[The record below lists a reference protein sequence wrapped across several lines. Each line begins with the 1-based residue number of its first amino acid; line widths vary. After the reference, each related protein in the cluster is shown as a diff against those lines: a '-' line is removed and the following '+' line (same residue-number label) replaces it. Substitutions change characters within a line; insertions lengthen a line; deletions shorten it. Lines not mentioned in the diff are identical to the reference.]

1 MSIDYSLYV
10 PDVSWEKIPIKQ
22 LVANQD
28 YQRPLSESQIL
39 KAVEEFDLL
48 QINPVKVSR
57 RNGIN
62 YVMDGQ
68 HTIEIVAAKSNSRET
83 PVWCMVYDGLKY
95 EREARMFAEQQKH
108 TRNLVPYD
116 TFKAHVESGSHKHL
130 MIRDL
135 VRSYGLEI
143 GSSMGTGVICAVA
156 AIVGIYEKHG
166 YHVLDRTLKLCISAW
181 EGEMYSLTGNV
192 LNGIARM
199 IVAYGDRLRDD
210 AFKEKLSQL
219 PIRSLSR
226 TAKERGSGSLGYA
239 ETMVMAYN
247 RKSKYRLSM
256 KELWGKK
263 GSQYDMDEDDEAE
276 ME

>member
-10 PDVSWEKIPIKQ
+10 PDVSWVKIPIKQ

-57 RNGIN
+57 RNGVN

-143 GSSMGTGVICAVA
+143 GSSMGTGVICA
-156 AIVGIYEKHG
+156 AIQLDIYIASALIVVIIGISDGIGKG
-166 YHVLDRTLKLCISAW
+166 CDFFRILI
-181 EGEMYSLTGNV
+181 GN
-192 LNGIARM
+192 A
-199 IVAYGDRLRDD
+199 D
-210 AFKEKLSQL
+210 AQ
-219 PIRSLSR
+219 P
-226 TAKERGSGSLGYA
+226 
-239 ETMVMAYN
+239 
-247 RKSKYRLSM
+247 
-256 KELWGKK
+256 
-263 GSQYDMDEDDEAE
+263 
-276 ME
+276 

>member
-57 RNGIN
+57 RNGVN

-95 EREARMFAEQQKH
+95 ER
-108 TRNLVPYD
+108 
-116 TFKAHVESGSHKHL
+116 
-130 MIRDL
+130 
-135 VRSYGLEI
+135 
-143 GSSMGTGVICAVA
+143 
-156 AIVGIYEKHG
+156 
-166 YHVLDRTLKLCISAW
+166 
-181 EGEMYSLTGNV
+181 
-192 LNGIARM
+192 
-199 IVAYGDRLRDD
+199 
-210 AFKEKLSQL
+210 
-219 PIRSLSR
+219 
-226 TAKERGSGSLGYA
+226 
-239 ETMVMAYN
+239 
-247 RKSKYRLSM
+247 
-256 KELWGKK
+256 
-263 GSQYDMDEDDEAE
+263 
-276 ME
+276 